1 MYVFS
6 KKSLFFFLTFSLLL
20 AFTSCD
26 DEFTQ
31 DEIIPELITEE
42 EMPELLIEALP
53 PEDPSTSESDPEAS
67 RRRPCFRFVFPVQ
80 IALRNGTIITANDA
94 EDLRAAYRRIR
105 AAGARANFVYP
116 FDVQLATGRI
126 VTVESFRTI
135 RRIHNFCRDVRDVP
149 HEPCIAINYPIDVV
163 SGDSTFTVN
172 NRRELIEANQAFRP
186 RGVAIVYPID
196 VTILGT
202 DRVVT
207 VNGDRELARLR
218 NWCVDRGDDDD
229 REPCYSVLFPVTL
242 DVDGEEVSVVS
253 RLEWRQTV
261 RAAGEDA
268 NVSVVFPITIINLE
282 TEEEVSI
289 SSVEDWRA
297 ARGMCE

>member
-1 MYVFS
+1 MYIFP
-6 KKSLFFFLTFSLLL
+6 KKPLLLFLTFSLML

-26 DEFTQ
+26 NELTQ

-53 PEDPSTSESDPEAS
+53 PDPTTTQNDPVAS
-67 RRRPCFRFVFPVQ
+67 RRRPCFRFVFPVE

-105 AAGARANFVYP
+105 NAGLRANFVYP
-116 FDVQLATGRI
+116 FDVQLANGTV
-126 VTVESFRTI
+126 VTVPNFRTI

-149 HEPCIAINYPIDVV
+149 HEPCIAINYPISVI
-163 SGDSTFTVN
+163 SGDTTFTVN
-172 NRRELIEANQAFRP
+172 NRRELVEANQAFRP
-186 RGVAIVYPID
+186 RGVVIVYPID

-202 DRVVT
+202 GRVVT
-207 VNGDRELARLR
+207 VNGARELARLR

-242 DVDGEEVSVVS
+242 NVNGDEVSVIS
-253 RLEWRQTV
+253 RADWRETV
-261 RAAGEDA
+261 AAAGEDA
-268 NVSVVFPITIINLE
+268 EVSVVFPITIVNQE
-282 TEEEVSI
+282 TEEQVSI
-289 SSVEDWRA
+289 STVEDWRA
-297 ARGMCE
+297 ARDRCE